1 MNEGLGEVWFVRA
14 NARRNSHCVPTH
26 DRTLARPGRDCT
38 FLFAAN
44 GPQGRRPGE
53 QDLPLA
59 GIAGKRRGLFE
70 LGARLARAAQFGEE
84 IPAHVGAQ
92 WELPG
97 ACGA

>member
-59 GIAGKRRGLFE
+59 GIAGKCRGAMGIAGGLRRVETRVTPSISSSLGGL
-70 LGARLARAAQFGEE
+70 
-84 IPAHVGAQ
+84 
-92 WELPG
+92 
-97 ACGA
+97 ACTRR